1 MGNLD
6 NMQCNFELAG
16 DIIVTGFQT
25 RSTFLKMYIASKT
38 FSVIKSKT
46 RYD

>member
-1 MGNLD
+1 MD
-6 NMQCNFELAG
+6 NTQYNFELAG
-16 DIIVTGFQT
+16 DILVTGFQT

-38 FSVIKSKT
+38 FSVIKSKM